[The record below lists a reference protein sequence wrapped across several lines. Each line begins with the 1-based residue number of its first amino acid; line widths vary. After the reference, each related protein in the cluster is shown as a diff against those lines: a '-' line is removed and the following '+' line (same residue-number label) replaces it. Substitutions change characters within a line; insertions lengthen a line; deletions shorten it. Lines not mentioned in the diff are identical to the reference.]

1 MIRHAARAVPWGR
14 VGVAAALVIVM
25 MELVHRWPWAT
36 WPLQGVAVGLL
47 AGAVAI
53 CFDEPAAAVVDAAPR
68 GLAWRT
74 AARAA
79 GVLGLLVAWL
89 LAVERA
95 GDSLFGHQ
103 GEVALQGVAGVIS
116 ASAWVTW
123 RRTAGEACPGIRL
136 ALGVVPLV
144 TAWSLVRPFSEAV
157 PVFPYAVG
165 GGDLG
170 DWDTSRVAWQ
180 VFAVAAAV
188 LLAAALAEVRWW
200 WVRSPRSVDS
210 GP

>member
-1 MIRHAARAVPWGR
+1 MIAIFQPDLDGAFRDWAY
-14 VGVAAALVIVM
+14 AAAGSLY
-25 MELVHRWPWAT
+25 L
-36 WPLQGVAVGLL
+36 GLPAFAAIALRRGDGTIDAEWLHDL
-47 AGAVAI
+47 AGWASLGW
-53 CFDEPAAAVVDAAPR
+53 DAAPR